1 MAAAGS
7 SGEEEDL
14 GRRRRSYAIDSH
26 ELASYRSQYS
36 DATTAHE
43 RASSRTRSR
52 QSLGPPQG
60 LARVPFE
67 LKKFWGR
74 QISVIVDQAHNRDH
88 LALERTFLGYLRTS
102 QALSMLGVII
112 SQLFTLQK
120 SIAPDPH
127 IGYFVTGKPL
137 GAICQGAAMA
147 TLLLGTFRWWRQQN
161 AITRGKALAGG
172 FELTLIGLLVLLLCL
187 VCFGILVAIEVRDSK
202 RGR

>member
-1 MAAAGS
+1 MAAAGPS
-7 SGEEEDL
+7 REEEDISP
-14 GRRRRSYAIDSH
+14 RRSYAMEAH
-26 ELASYRSQYS
+26 ELARYRSQYS
-36 DATTAHE
+36 DATSAHH
-43 RASSRTRSR
+43 RASSRARSR
-52 QSLGPPQG
+52 KPLGPPKG

-120 SIAPDPH
+120 STSPDPH

-137 GAICQGAAMA
+137 GAICQGAAML
-147 TLLLGTFRWWRQQN
+147 TLMLGTFRWWRQQN

-172 FELTLIGLLVLLLCL
+172 FEITVIGLLVLLLCIVL
-187 VCFGILVAIEVRDSK
+187 FGILVAIEIRDF
-202 RGR
+202 RRRL